1 MTSEKRISWFAQTCA
16 AVGVLLW
23 IGATIY
29 FKLYPITI
37 LIAMV
42 AVPATI
48 YNIVREVRSSGPVC
62 R

>member
-1 MTSEKRISWFAQTCA
+1 MTSEKRISCAAQIMA

-29 FKLYPITI
+29 FGFYPATI
-37 LIAMV
+37 IIAMT

-48 YNIVREVRSSGPVC
+48 YNIVREARSAEPVR
-62 R
+62 